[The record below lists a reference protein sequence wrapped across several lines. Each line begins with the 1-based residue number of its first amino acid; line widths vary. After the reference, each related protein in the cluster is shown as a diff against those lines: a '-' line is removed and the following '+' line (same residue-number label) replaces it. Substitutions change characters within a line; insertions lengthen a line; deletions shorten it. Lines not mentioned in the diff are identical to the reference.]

1 VIRSPSLLQ
10 VVAAVCCCTFLA
22 DGADGARRRRDD
34 GTVRFTV
41 HGRSAEFGPNLVAR
55 EAEHRIQVSWRT
67 FSVDGTFIA
76 HVHRYYRMPN
86 GWVVYQSCEPVG
98 GDLNGQYVRLG
109 RWHRYETAAG
119 RNVPLDPPGLHPYFS
134 APAFAGRLMAYWAL
148 EEDGRVAAV
157 VYHLVSLGIVRRR
170 ILGRE
175 AAPRDVS
182 YPMPRVQAT
191 GTYYRFTFNPRDGLS
206 TDSALRT
213 AIVRVER

>member
-1 VIRSPSLLQ
+1 MIHSPSLLR
-10 VVAAVCCCTFLA
+10 VVAAVCCTFLA
-22 DGADGARRRRDD
+22 DGADGARSRRDD

-41 HGRSAEFGPNLVAR
+41 HGRSVEFGPNLVAR

-98 GDLNGQYVRLG
+98 GDPSGRNVRLG
-109 RWHRYETAAG
+109 RWYRYEPAAG
-119 RNVPLDPPGLHPYFS
+119 RSTPLDLPGLHPYFS

-157 VYHLVSLGIVRRR
+157 VYHLVSRVVVRRR

-175 AAPRDVS
+175 TAPRDVS
-182 YPMPRVQAT
+182 YPMPTVEIADTQ
-191 GTYYRFTFNPRDGLS
+191 YRFTFNPRDPLS
-206 TDSALRT
+206 TGRALRT
-213 AIVRVER
+213 VAAWGGR